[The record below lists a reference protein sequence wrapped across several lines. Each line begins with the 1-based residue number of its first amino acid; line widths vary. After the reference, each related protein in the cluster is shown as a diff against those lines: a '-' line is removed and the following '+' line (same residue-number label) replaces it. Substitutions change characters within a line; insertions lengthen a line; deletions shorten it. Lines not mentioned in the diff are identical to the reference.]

1 MVYELLI
8 KGGEVIDPKQKI
20 NGIRDIAIN
29 NGKIA
34 DISIDIPVT
43 EAEKVIDGNNNII
56 TPGLIDIHTHVAEA
70 IMPIA
75 VTPDEAGV
83 YSGIT
88 TVCDAGSTGYATF
101 NGFKKL
107 IIPHAQ
113 TDILCFLHLSP
124 TGQAIYPE
132 ICWRNVNS
140 ERMLKL
146 IEENKKSIKG
156 IKIRAGASLIKNY
169 GISMIK
175 TAKKIAKEANIP
187 LMVHIG
193 LSFEDNIPKNV
204 MNEFN
209 VKMLNLLEKGDILTH
224 LFTQR
229 EGGVINPDGSILPEL
244 KAAIRREVV
253 LDVAPAQSHFSFK
266 LAKKG
271 MEQGIIPTTI
281 STDITITNY
290 RGPVLFSLPVVMSK
304 FLALGLS
311 LHEVIEKTTINPA
324 IVLNEEER
332 RGSLEV
338 GKPADISILGLKEG
352 DFMFSDGKAGNT
364 LKAKRLLVPKL
375 TLKGG
380 VEITT
385 KPRFRNYIPG
395 ETLTLTKG
403 A

>member
-1 MVYELLI
+1 MTCELLI

-20 NGIRDIAIN
+20 HGIRDIAIN
-29 NGKIA
+29 GGKIA
-34 DISIDIPVT
+34 DISKDISIT
-43 EAEKVIDGNNNII
+43 EAEKVIDATNKII

-83 YSGIT
+83 HSGVT

-101 NGFKKL
+101 NAFKKL

-113 TDILCFLHLSP
+113 TDILSFLHLSP

-132 ICWRNVNS
+132 MCWQDVS
-140 ERMLKL
+140 TDRMLNL
-146 IEENKKSIKG
+146 IEENKKIIKG

-169 GISMIK
+169 GISIVK
-175 TAKKIAKEANIP
+175 TAKKIAIEANIP

-193 LSFEDNIPKNV
+193 LGFEEKLPKTV
-204 MNEFN
+204 LNEFN
-209 VKMLNLLEKGDILTH
+209 VELLNLLEKGDILTH
-224 LFTQR
+224 TFTQR
-229 EGGVINPDGSILPEL
+229 EGGVIKSGGSFLPEL
-244 KAAIRREVV
+244 TDAMRREVV
-253 LDVAPAQSHFSFK
+253 IDVAPAQSHFSFK

-271 MEQGIIPTTI
+271 MERGVIPTTL

-290 RGPVLFSLPVVMSK
+290 RGPVLFSLPVLMSK

-311 LHEVIEKTTINPA
+311 LQQVIEKTTIAPA

-338 GKPADISILGLKEG
+338 DRPADITILELTEG
-352 DFMFSDGKAGNT
+352 DFLFSDGIAGNT
-364 LKAKRLLVPKL
+364 LDANLLLVPKL

-380 VEITT
+380 VEIPT
-385 KPRFRNYIPG
+385 KPRFRNYTPG
-395 ETLTLTKG
+395 DSLTLTKG